1 MPSLWVSSASPVIR
15 SEIWCPPSARVT
27 VPPIL
32 SPVAFRNL
40 VGTTAWPG
48 PVNQLPEIIW

>member
-1 MPSLWVSSASPVIR
+1 MPSLWVSSTSPVIR
-15 SEIWCPPSARVT
+15 SEIWCPPSVRVT
-27 VPPIL
+27 VSPIL

-48 PVNQLPEIIW
+48 PVNQLPEII